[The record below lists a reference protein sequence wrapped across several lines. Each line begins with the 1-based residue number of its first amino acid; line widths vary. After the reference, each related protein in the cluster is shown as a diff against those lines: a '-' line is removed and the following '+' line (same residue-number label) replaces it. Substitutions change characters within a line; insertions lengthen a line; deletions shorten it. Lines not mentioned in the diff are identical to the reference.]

1 MMDIAHLHFLVADGD
16 AAQRQALIETLGRLG
31 ATRISVAADGDA
43 ALRQIATPAGPA
55 IDIALIDLG
64 LSGRDGLALIRDITL
79 LNAGTRAIVTASCH
93 ASLLFS
99 VESLALAYGLD
110 LLGTI
115 AKPFASAQ
123 LEALLA
129 HYAPP
134 AAAAQERR
142 ALPRFTFAQVDA
154 GMQAGQFEPYFQPK
168 IELASGEVK
177 GLEVFARWIH
187 PEHGVLG
194 PAAFIDA
201 LEHNQRIDFLDWTMI
216 EGAAAH
222 CRAFLDNGLPAA
234 ISLNL
239 SAETIGHADFLRQL
253 DACTDRHGV
262 APSLLTFELP
272 ESAVLSNDPSFL
284 ERLLRL
290 RMMGYGLAVDDYGT
304 GRSNVQ
310 QLARVPFSEL
320 KIDRSFVDGAA
331 RKRSLATVLS
341 SCLGLARSLDRKS
354 CAVGVETR
362 QDWDFLQG
370 LGCTYAQ
377 GHHIARPMEAQRFP
391 EWLADWRQFF

>member
-1 MMDIAHLHFLVADGD
+1 MDIAHLHFLVADGD
-16 AAQRQALIETLGRLG
+16 AAQRQTLIDMLGRLG
-31 ATRISVAADGDA
+31 ATRISVASDGEA
-43 ALRQIATPAGPA
+43 ALRQIETPAGPA
-55 IDIALIDLG
+55 IDIAVIDLA
-64 LSGRDGLALIRDITL
+64 LSGRDGLELIRDITV
-79 LNAGTRAIVTASCH
+79 LNVGTRAIVTGNCH

-115 AKPFASAQ
+115 PKPLTTGH
-123 LEALLA
+123 LEALLS
-129 HYAPP
+129 HYTPP
-134 AAAAQERR
+134 AAPKQERR
-142 ALPRFTFAQVDA
+142 ALPRFSFAQVGA
-154 GMQAGQFEPYFQPK
+154 GLQARQFEPFFQPK

-194 PAAFIDA
+194 PATFIDA
-201 LEHNQRIDFLDWTMI
+201 LEQNHRIDFLDWTMI
-216 EGAAAH
+216 ERAVEH
-222 CRAFLDNGLPAA
+222 CRAFQENGLPAA

-239 SAETIGHADFLRQL
+239 SAETIGHPDFLRQVSS
-253 DACTDRHGV
+253 CTERHGV
-262 APSLLTFELP
+262 TASLLTFEVP
-272 ESAVLSNDPSFL
+272 ESAVLTNDPSFL

-320 KIDRSFVDGAA
+320 KIDRSFVDGAS

-377 GHHIARPMEAQRFP
+377 GHHIARPMAAERFP

>member
-1 MMDIAHLHFLVADGD
+1 MMDIAHLHFLVADAD
-16 AAQRQALIETLGRLG
+16 TAQRQTLIDMLGRLG
-31 ATRISVAADGDA
+31 ATRISVALDGEA
-43 ALRQIATPAGPA
+43 ALHTIEAPDGPP
-55 IDIALIDLG
+55 IDIAIIDLA
-64 LSGRDGLALIRDITL
+64 LSGRDGLELIRDITV
-79 LNAGTRAIVTASCH
+79 LNAGTRAIITGACH

-115 AKPFASAQ
+115 PKPLTSGH
-123 LEALLA
+123 LEAVLS
-129 HYAPP
+129 HYTPP
-134 AAAAQERR
+134 AAPVLERR
-142 ALPRFTFAQVDA
+142 VLPRFSFAEV
-154 GMQAGQFEPYFQPK
+154 GEGLQARQFEPFFQPK

-177 GLEVFARWIH
+177 GLEVFARWRH
-187 PEHGVLG
+187 PEHGVVG

-201 LEHNQRIDFLDWTMI
+201 LEQNHRIDFLDWTMI
-216 EGAAAH
+216 ERSAEQ
-222 CRAFLDNGLPAA
+222 CRVFLDKGLPGA

-239 SAETIGHADFLRQL
+239 SAETIGHPDFLRQIGV
-253 DACTDRHGV
+253 CTDRHGI
-262 APSLLTFELP
+262 APSMLTFELP
-272 ESAVLSNDPSFL
+272 ESAVLTNDPSFL

-320 KIDRSFVDGAA
+320 KIDRSFVDGAS

-377 GHHIARPMEAQRFP
+377 GHHIARPMEAERFP
-391 EWLADWRQFF
+391 DWLADWRQFF